1 MSELRREV
9 DRVML
14 GLYRSA
20 RRRILAGET
29 SLIALTG
36 DLRDRSK
43 FEQLRILDQEIE
55 RLEEAAGDGG

>member
-20 RRRILAGET
+20 RRKILAGEA